1 MKTPVIVQK
10 DEGWRGSRKPEYRC
24 LWLAAA
30 AAGVRSPRHRP
41 ATSGFS

>member
-1 MKTPVIVQK
+1 MKTPAIVQT

-24 LWLAAA
+24 LRLAAA
-30 AAGVRSPRHRP
+30 AAGVRSPRHRL